1 MILTI
6 SIDLMRPME
15 LVTQINLTE
24 LFEPEDNGKD
34 TINWNETKQI
44 GWITGESCC
53 NCNYRQ
59 SWIFLPFVYIFPV
72 CAAWLGEMT
81 TLRSITCSWTI
92 DGINGIKWADGV
104 YNVYGK
110 DWIEMKQSWWTCW
123 NWWNG
128 KNQINGIDKID
139 KTVGISRA
147 NEIDGIKRVVV
158 I

>member
-1 MILTI
+1 
-6 SIDLMRPME
+6 MRVVAT
-15 LVTQINLTE
+15 VT
-24 LFEPEDNGKD
+24 
-34 TINWNETKQI
+34 
-44 GWITGESCC
+44 TGSHEFFCHLC
-53 NCNYRQ
+53 T
-59 SWIFLPFVYIFPV
+59 FF

-81 TLRSITCSWTI
+81 TLWSMSRSWTI

-104 YNVYGK
+104 YNVYRK

-128 KNQINGIDKID
+128 KNQINGIDEID
-139 KTVGISRA
+139 KTVGIRRA